1 MAVIRKPMN
10 YKQTLTWLYEQLPM
24 FHRIGTAA
32 YKADLSNTIELC
44 ENIGNPQLQFPNI
57 HIAGTNGKGSTSH
70 YLASILQEAGY
81 KTGLFTSP
89 HLKDFRER
97 IRINGRMIPKREVTS
112 FVNEQ
117 IKSLN
122 AINPSFFEWTFGLA
136 AWYFA
141 KEKIEIA
148 VIETGM
154 GGRLDS
160 TNIVNPVITVITNI
174 GLDHTQFL
182 GKTLPAIAA
191 EKAGIIKQNVPVII
205 GESQEETTP
214 VFTEFALRNNAPLFF
229 ADKQVVNRSYH
240 FSEVRTRRLI
250 ADFDSQ
256 ESGERYKIS
265 SPLAGKYQLK
275 NLATVITSVELLKD
289 SGFNCT
295 VSNIQKGISHV
306 IRNTGFIG
314 RWQTLGKKPLS
325 IADIGHNPDGI
336 REVVENIKLTPHKKL
351 HFVLGVVSDKDIDGI
366 LAFLPREAIYYFCK
380 ADIPRAL
387 NAAELA
393 DAASNYFL
401 KGRIYNSV
409 KEAYET
415 ARASAEPDDLVFVGG
430 SAFVVAEVM

>member
-1 MAVIRKPMN
+1 MN

-24 FHRIGTAA
+24 FHRIGAAA

-44 ENIGNPQLQFPNI
+44 ENIGNPQLQFPSI

-97 IRINGRMIPKREVTS
+97 IRINGRMIHKREVTS

-117 IKSLN
+117 IKSLD

-160 TNIVNPVITVITNI
+160 TNIVIPVLTVITKI
-174 GLDHTQFL
+174 GLDHTKFL

-205 GESQEETTP
+205 GETQEETTP
-214 VFTEFALRNNAPLFF
+214 VFTEFAFRNNAPLVF
-229 ADKQVVNRSYH
+229 ADKQVVNSSYH
-240 FSEVRTRRLI
+240 FSETRLRRLI
-250 ADFDSQ
+250 AYFISLN
-256 ESGERYKIS
+256 SGERYKIN

-275 NLATVITSVELLKD
+275 NLATVLASIELLKD

-295 VSNIQKGISHV
+295 VSNIQNGVSHV

-314 RWQTLGKKPLS
+314 RWQTLAKKPLS

-336 REVVENIKLTPHKKL
+336 REIIENIKLTPHKKL
-351 HFVLGVVSDKDIDGI
+351 HFVLGVVSDKDIDGM
-366 LAFLPREAIYYFCK
+366 LALLPREAIYYFCK

-393 DAASNYFL
+393 DVASNYFL
-401 KGRIYNSV
+401 KGSIYNSV
-409 KEAYET
+409 KEAYEA
-415 ARASAEPDDLVFVGG
+415 ARTDAAHDDLVFIGG
-430 SAFVVAEVM
+430 STFVVAEVV